1 MLNKQLFG
9 ANYFILGLFYG
20 KEVVE
25 KILVFLLIYSAHN
38 LLQIP
43 FKLHNMKTSRL
54 AHSISL

>member
-20 KEVVE
+20 KEV
-25 KILVFLLIYSAHN
+25 ILVFLLIYSAHN

-43 FKLHNMKTSRL
+43 FKLQNMKTSQL
-54 AHSISL
+54 AHSRSL